1 MFTRR
6 APSAGV
12 PRHRGSDRLRCPA
25 VRATRLSTA
34 LLVAALLLTG
44 CGGSDD
50 ADTTA
55 PESTAAPTD
64 APDGDEAPTPQQV
77 PEEPDDEC
85 RNDLVVTGSEDDD
98 GPVSVAMAIAD
109 DGPHPAN
116 TVDSDSIL
124 SGAIATYEL
133 EADPQFGLGIPVG
146 VPDVPDDGL
155 IYVFTLT
162 LTDTAGTIA
171 AGSTFT
177 DAAEGEGDATGR
189 IANHGLYSGTS
200 GRINPLGPT
209 TIEINEITD
218 EWVCGTITSVGE
230 TDIQTFPTL
239 NGTFAAER
247 VQALEAE
254 G

>member
-1 MFTRR
+1 MRC
-6 APSAGV
+6 
-12 PRHRGSDRLRCPA
+12 RHLVLSLLA
-25 VRATRLSTA
+25 VA
-34 LLVAALLLTG
+34 LLITG

-50 ADTTA
+50 ATDADPPEDTAT
-55 PESTAAPTD
+55 TAAPED
-64 APDGDEAPTPQQV
+64 ADSTPRQV

-85 RNDLVVTGSEDDD
+85 LNDLVVTGSDADD
-98 GPVSVAMAIAD
+98 GPLAVAMAITD

-116 TVDSDSIL
+116 TVDSDAIL
-124 SGAIATYEL
+124 SGAVATYEL

-146 VPDVPDDGL
+146 VPEVPDDGL
-155 IYVFTLT
+155 IYVFTLA

-171 AGSTFT
+171 AGATFT
-177 DAAEGEGDATGR
+177 DATEGPEDAAGR

-218 EWVCGTITSVGE
+218 EWVCGTITSVGQ
-230 TDIQTFPTL
+230 TDIQAFPTL

-247 VQALEAE
+247 LQALEAE